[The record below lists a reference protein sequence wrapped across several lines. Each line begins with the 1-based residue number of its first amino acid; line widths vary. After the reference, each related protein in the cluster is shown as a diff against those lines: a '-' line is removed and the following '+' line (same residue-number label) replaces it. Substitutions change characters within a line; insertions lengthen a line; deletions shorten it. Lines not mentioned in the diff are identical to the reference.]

1 MAADNKEAGVR
12 PVSSQCF
19 TQLQPAESRE
29 VNSSP
34 TQHPHDLHRDMGG
47 LRRRRRRASQR
58 SHLFYSE
65 AVSAAESFII
75 LSVVLIVSPSLLH
88 YLHSEPEKST
98 NTFLTQFQPS
108 VHFKVFFL
116 HTEKQTPVSREGG
129 YERSVVLCINTDWTL
144 FRSRAEYRMDSSVLW
159 LRN

>member
-129 YERSVVLCINTDWTL
+129 YERSVVLCIYTD
-144 FRSRAEYRMDSSVLW
+144 
-159 LRN
+159 